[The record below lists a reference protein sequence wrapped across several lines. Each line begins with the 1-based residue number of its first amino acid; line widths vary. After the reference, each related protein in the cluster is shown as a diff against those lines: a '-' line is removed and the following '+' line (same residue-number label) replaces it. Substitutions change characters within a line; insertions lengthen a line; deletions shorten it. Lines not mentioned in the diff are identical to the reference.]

1 MTRTKTGSSR
11 NDARTTLAVPG
22 NRLRFSHVTVRPE
35 SILMSYRQFR
45 VMAAPILSIK
55 ERLSGR
61 SIYLIGMMGSGKT
74 STGRPLAKR
83 LGYGFVDADAV
94 IEQVAGCTIPEIF
107 QRDGEE
113 GFRLIES
120 QVLNAISQRHSLVV
134 ATGGGV
140 VTKPENWGQ
149 LHSGIVVWLDV
160 DQAKLIERLRND
172 STQRPLLQQ
181 PDPEAAL
188 ENLLQQ
194 RRPLYGEADL
204 TVVIND
210 ETPDDVADGILQL
223 LPTLIQDPTQQRE
236 R

>member
-1 MTRTKTGSSR
+1 MTDL
-11 NDARTTLAVPG
+11 N
-22 NRLRFSHVTVRPE
+22 
-35 SILMSYRQFR
+35 
-45 VMAAPILSIK
+45 LSLK
-55 ERLSGR
+55 QRLSGR

-83 LGYGFVDADAV
+83 LGYGFVDSDTV

-107 QRDGEE
+107 ERDGEE
-113 GFRLIES
+113 SFRLIES

-160 DQAKLIERLRND
+160 NRAQLIERLRDD

-181 PDPEAAL
+181 PNPEAAL
-188 ENLLQQ
+188 DTLLQE

-204 TVVIND
+204 TVVIKD
-210 ETPDDVADGILQL
+210 ESPDAVADGILQL
-223 LPTLIQDPTQQRE
+223 LPTLIKDPTEQRE

>member
-1 MTRTKTGSSR
+1 MTDPISS
-11 NDARTTLAVPG
+11 L
-22 NRLRFSHVTVRPE
+22 
-35 SILMSYRQFR
+35 
-45 VMAAPILSIK
+45 K
-55 ERLSGR
+55 ERLGGR

-94 IEQVAGCTIPEIF
+94 IEQVAGCTIPDIF
-107 QRDGEE
+107 ERDGED
-113 GFRLIES
+113 GFRSIES

-160 DQAKLIERLRND
+160 NRAQLIERLRDD

-181 PDPEAAL
+181 PNPEAAL
-188 ENLLQQ
+188 DTLLQE

-204 TVVIND
+204 TVVIKD
-210 ETPDDVADGILQL
+210 ESPDAVADGILQL
-223 LPTLIQDPTQQRE
+223 LPTLIKDPTEQRE

>member
-1 MTRTKTGSSR
+1 
-11 NDARTTLAVPG
+11 
-22 NRLRFSHVTVRPE
+22 
-35 SILMSYRQFR
+35 MSYPQIRA
-45 VMAAPILSIK
+45 MADPILSLR

-74 STGRPLAKR
+74 STGRPLAQR

-107 QRDGEE
+107 ERDGET
-113 GFRLIES
+113 GFRSIES

-160 DQAKLIERLRND
+160 GRAQLIERLRGD

-188 ENLLQQ
+188 DTLLQQ
-194 RRPLYGEADL
+194 RRPLYDEADL
-204 TVVIND
+204 TVVIKD
-210 ETPDDVADGILQL
+210 
-223 LPTLIQDPTQQRE
+223 
-236 R
+236 

>member
-1 MTRTKTGSSR
+1 
-11 NDARTTLAVPG
+11 
-22 NRLRFSHVTVRPE
+22 
-35 SILMSYRQFR
+35 MSYRQFR
-45 VMAAPILSIK
+45 VMADPILSLK

-194 RRPLYGEADL
+194 RRPIYGEADL

>member
-1 MTRTKTGSSR
+1 MTDL
-11 NDARTTLAVPG
+11 N
-22 NRLRFSHVTVRPE
+22 
-35 SILMSYRQFR
+35 
-45 VMAAPILSIK
+45 LSLK
-55 ERLSGR
+55 QRLSGR

-94 IEQVAGCTIPEIF
+94 IEQAAGCSIPAIF
-107 QRDGEE
+107 ERDGEA
-113 GFRLIES
+113 GFRAIER
-120 QVLNAISQRHSLVV
+120 QVLNTISQRHSLVV

-140 VTKPENWGQ
+140 VNTPENWGQ

-160 DQAKLIERLRND
+160 DRGQLLARLRAD
-172 STQRPLLQQ
+172 STLRPLLQQ

-188 ENLLQQ
+188 DTLLQQ

-210 ETPDDVADGILQL
+210 ETAEAVADGILQL
-223 LPTLIQDPTQQRE
+223 LPGLLKDPTQQRE

>member
-1 MTRTKTGSSR
+1 
-11 NDARTTLAVPG
+11 
-22 NRLRFSHVTVRPE
+22 
-35 SILMSYRQFR
+35 
-45 VMAAPILSIK
+45 MADPILSLK

-107 QRDGEE
+107 ERDGEA
-113 GFRLIES
+113 GFRSIES

-140 VTKPENWGQ
+140 VSKPENWGQ

-160 DQAKLIERLRND
+160 NRAQLIERLRD
-172 STQRPLLQQ
+172 DPTQRPLLQQ
-181 PDPEAAL
+181 PNPEAAL
-188 ENLLQQ
+188 DTLLQE

-204 TVVIND
+204 TVVIKD
-210 ETPDDVADGILQL
+210 ESPDAVADGILQL
-223 LPTLIQDPTQQRE
+223 LPTLIKDPTEQRE